1 MSFRLLSI
9 AVLFAWGSFNLVGC
23 KQDDDEVLPNPAPF
37 DFRDA
42 LVGNYVGTK
51 QLYSWNMS
59 NPIAYDTTF
68 AYSFSVSKHPSA
80 TDSIIVDNRVY
91 PIDTSL
97 SYYYSNYPGNID
109 QMDFKNDS
117 CLIYQRSGGLGGYSY
132 TYRKGKKQ

>member
-80 TDSIIVDNRVY
+80 TDSVIVDNRVY

>member
-1 MSFRLLSI
+1 MSIRLFTI
-9 AVLFAWGSFNLVGC
+9 ATFLVATTFNLISC
-23 KQDDDEVLPNPAPF
+23 SQEEDAIPNPIPF

-68 AYSFSVSKHPSA
+68 AYSFLVSKHPTA
-80 TDSIIVDNRVY
+80 ADSIIVDNRVY

-117 CLIYQRSGGLGGYSY
+117 CIIYLRSGGLGGYSY
-132 TYRKGKKQ
+132 SYRKGKKQ

>member
-23 KQDDDEVLPNPAPF
+23 KKDDDEVLPNPAAF